1 MGTGIVN
8 GVGVDTN
15 NFQNANTDRGGSG
28 SKHMSYGETFAKLF
42 ELFAEITD
50 VYGGILQTQNEN
62 AEMMLG
68 KMEKISNAKAAL
80 VKLLAAFPVPK
91 DGDPQD
97 PRLSELKDGY
107 DHEALDTLKN
117 NLKSLN
123 MGELDAGATKSDL
136 ESLQTRLTGQGET
149 LAGKQG
155 MQSAKTNFYLG
166 KIQANETANTNVIKA
181 QGSLEMSFARNSGP
195 V

>member
-1 MGTGIVN
+1 MATAIVN
-8 GVGVDTN
+8 GVGIDTN
-15 NFQNANTDRGGSG
+15 NFYNTDTDRGGSG
-28 SKHMSYGETFAKLF
+28 SKRISYGETFAKLF
-42 ELFAEITD
+42 ELFTEITD

-68 KMEKISNAKAAL
+68 KMEKISDAKAAL
-80 VKLLAAFPVPK
+80 VKLLSAFPVPK
-91 DGDPQD
+91 DGDPQN
-97 PRLSELKDGY
+97 PKLSELKDGY
-107 DHEALDTLKN
+107 DGAAFDTLKQ

-123 MGELDAGATKSDL
+123 MGGLDASATKADL
-136 ESLQTRLTGQGET
+136 ESLQTKLTGQGET

-166 KIQANETANTNVIKA
+166 KIQANETASTNVIKA
-181 QGSLEMSFARNSGP
+181 QGSLEMTFARNSGP